1 VSRKSDDQEPV
12 VRPFADFLREQGR
25 GQAHDDLSTALH
37 KLVTSVHETGN
48 KGQLV
53 FTLTV
58 QPMKKNPD
66 VLEVTDDVTVKLP
79 KHARKAS
86 IFYPDADGNLTRTD
100 PNQLTFDTPLREV
113 PAPTDADQPK
123 SKEKQA

>member
-1 VSRKSDDQEPV
+1 
-12 VRPFADFLREQGR
+12 
-25 GQAHDDLSTALH
+25 
-37 KLVTSVHETGN
+37 
-48 KGQLV
+48 V

-66 VLEVTDDVTVKLP
+66 VLEVTDDVRLKLP
-79 KHARKAS
+79 KHDRKAS

-100 PNQLTFDTPLREV
+100 PNQLTFEGLREV
-113 PAPTDADQPK
+113 PEPDRRRSPAT